1 MKWKIT
7 LCDVMNCI
15 FKNSF
20 ILKVTFF
27 FSAACLFTFQSKLYL
42 SPENVSKGETEETL
56 EHMKKTKNTL
66 KSFNHMIL
74 QS

>member
-15 FKNSF
+15 FKNTF
-20 ILKVTFF
+20 ILKVTFFF

-56 EHMKKTKNTL
+56 EHVKTTKKYL
-66 KSFNHMIL
+66 KKL
-74 QS
+74 